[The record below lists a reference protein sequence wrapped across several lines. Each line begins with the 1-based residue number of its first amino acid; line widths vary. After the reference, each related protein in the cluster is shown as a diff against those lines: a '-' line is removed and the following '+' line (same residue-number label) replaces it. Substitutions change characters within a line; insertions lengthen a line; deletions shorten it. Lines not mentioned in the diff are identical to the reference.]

1 MKVKI
6 GLDIGNGFTTATV
19 IKKENGIYKRDNV
32 FRVEA
37 IPSTIVAN
45 IDNLKQDIMFG
56 LEATQKLEI
65 QRETREIKYYKTAQS
80 IKTIMRTSR
89 NLKDVYVKIDQ
100 PIGRGTTIGKLS
112 DVIEG
117 FLKYIK
123 KAIEDGYRFKK
134 DNIGYKFEEIEID
147 TVGIAYPNKRD
158 KASVNYIT
166 NLKNAI
172 KEVFKVEEKNI
183 VVNEEAYY
191 IGFLLNN
198 MGILSEGE
206 VGMIVDVGAGTTDI
220 AVVKSGNPGKIIE
233 RGSCDFGG
241 SIADNIMEEYWPT
254 LKNTSPLAMIFG
266 KNWLFDIGGSNKS
279 ELGRAIGDKSKD
291 DVYNEAFGT
300 TSNCEYGR
308 RLAGLCGTIGNI
320 IKKNIDKISS
330 RINSSRFRIVFT
342 GGSCN
347 LPHVID
353 SVKKEVSQV
362 FERNNVGVGIETIIL
377 DQYKKNNGG
386 TQTEAKKRNID
397 NETFMS
403 YAVALNLELS
413 SSGTETYASDVVA
426 TTTEH
431 EEQTQQVN
439 EEALIVC
446 SHIRPVEC
454 GAPYILATLVHRL
467 RPERDQ
473 NGQIKR
479 DQNGQIINQGEDCF
493 YKLTT
498 FDPMLGRCSVV
509 SQGKY
514 STMRGDEYYGHFI
527 GIQNGLY
534 HLMPKSPN
542 DVRDQESS
550 KAQKDGTD
558 YKVYNLRRNERGV
571 IEIVEDKGQT
581 YEVVNIKD
589 ENIKD
594 AFKPKYKGGKAVVE
608 INNNEITNSEQAT
621 NGAGFA
627 YDVEFTYD
635 YSGST
640 SQGKKI
646 TVKYKGD
653 NWDPN
658 TNN

>member
-1 MKVKI
+1 MRVKI
-6 GLDIGNGFTTATV
+6 GLDIGSGFITATV
-19 IKKENGIYKRDNV
+19 IEMKGDKYQRKNV
-32 FRVEA
+32 FVEEA

-45 IDNLKQDIMFG
+45 RDRITDILFG
-56 LEATQKLEI
+56 LAAADKLNDM
-65 QRETREIKYYKTAQS
+65 RTTRRRYYKTSAP
-80 IKTIMRTSR
+80 IKTIMRQTV
-89 NLKDVYVKIDQ
+89 NWDTELVKINYPSDT
-100 PIGRGTTIGKLS
+100 GTQIGKIS
-112 DVIEG
+112 NVVEG
-117 FLKYIK
+117 LLKYIK
-123 KAIEDGYRFKK
+123 EEILR
-134 DNIGYKFEEIEID
+134 GYKDLGYDISDVQID
-147 TVGIAYPNKRD
+147 MVGIAYPNQRD
-158 KASVNYIT
+158 IASINYSSK
-166 NLKNAI
+166 LKEI
-172 KEVFKVEEKNI
+172 VKKVFSVDEEHI
-183 VVNEEAYY
+183 IVNEEAYY

-198 MGILSEGE
+198 MGILDSNE
-206 VGMIVDVGAGTTDI
+206 VGMIIDVGAGTTDI
-220 AVVKSGNPGKIIE
+220 AVVQSGNPGNIIE
-233 RGSCDFGG
+233 RGSYDFGG
-241 SIADNIMEEYWPT
+241 SIADNIIEKKWRDT
-254 LKNTSPLAMIFG
+254 LKDVSPQGMINT
-266 KNWLFDIGGSNKS
+266 KKWLFNISGDGVTSGAIDSDDSKEEVLSTEFNSN
-279 ELGRAIGDKSKD
+279 
-291 DVYNEAFGT
+291 GT
-300 TSNCEYGR
+300 RIYATKLS
-308 RLAGLCGTIGNI
+308 GLCETIGNI
-320 IKKNIDKISS
+320 INKKIGEISS
-330 RINSSRFRIVFT
+330 GLNKNRFRIVFT

-353 SVKKEVSQV
+353 SVREKVSQV
-362 FERNNVGVGIETIIL
+362 FRRNDVDAKIETIIL
-377 DQYKKNNGG
+377 DQYKKNDSE

-403 YAVALNLELS
+403 YAVALDMELS
-413 SSGTETYASDVVA
+413 SSGAGAHESEVAA

-608 INNNEITNSEQAT
+608 INNSEITNSEQAT

>member
-19 IKKENGIYKRDNV
+19 IKKEDSIYKRNNV

-45 IDNLKQDIMFG
+45 VTNKDNPEQDIKFG
-56 LEATQKLEI
+56 LEATQILEN
-65 QRETREIKYYKTAQS
+65 RGGVKYYKTAQS

-89 NLKDVYVKIDQ
+89 NLEDVYVKIDQ
-100 PIGRGTTIGKLS
+100 PVGRGTKIGKLS

-123 KAIEDGYRFKK
+123 KAIEAGYRSKK
-134 DNIGYKFEEIEID
+134 DMGYKFGEIEID

-172 KEVFKVEEKNI
+172 KKVFNVEEKNI

-266 KNWLFDIGGSNKS
+266 KNWLFDIREGKQSY
-279 ELGRAIGDKSKD
+279 LGPAIGDKSKD
-291 DVYNEAFGT
+291 DVYNEAFGK

-320 IKKNIDKISS
+320 IKKNIGKISS
-330 RINSSRFRIVFT
+330 RTNSSRFRIVFT

-353 SVKKEVSQV
+353 SVREKVSQV
-362 FERNNVGVGIETIIL
+362 FRRNDVNAMIETIIL
-377 DQYKKNNGG
+377 DQYKKNDSE

-413 SSGTETYASDVVA
+413 SSGAETYASEVAA

-431 EEQTQQVN
+431 EEQAQQVN
-439 EEALIVC
+439 EDALITYSC
-446 SHIRPVEC
+446 IKPVEC
-454 GAPYILATLVHRL
+454 GAPYILAILVQRSW
-467 RPERDQ
+467 EGIDQ
-473 NGQIKR
+473 NGKEIKE
-479 DQNGQIINQGEDCF
+479 NEDCF

-498 FDPMLGRCSVV
+498 FDSMPGKYTVV

-514 STMRGDEYYGHFI
+514 LTLDKDSQYFNHFI
-527 GIQNGLY
+527 GLQNSIY
-534 HLMPKSPN
+534 YLMPKSSN
-542 DVRDQESS
+542 NVKDQENS
-550 KAQKDGTD
+550 KAQRNGTD
-558 YKVYNLRRNERGV
+558 YNVYNLRRNGKV
-571 IEIVEDKGQT
+571 IEAVEDKGQT

-608 INNNEITNSEQAT
+608 IKNGRDSWNEITNSAQAT
-621 NGAGFA
+621 NRAGFA
-627 YDVEFTYD
+627 YDFEFTYD
-635 YSGST
+635 YFGAT

-646 TVKYKGD
+646 TVKYQGD
-653 NWDPN
+653 EWDPN